1 MAPEITNTEVN
12 FIWNGIKI
20 VTSVVINF
28 ERTPVVTNEYGRNAQ
43 APSSSSHLLECL
55 FNGSTA
61 EWRDGYVQKR
71 IAKMKTTWPL
81 LDSHR
86 ALAY

>member
-20 VTSVVINF
+20 VASVVINF

-55 FNGSTA
+55 FNGTA
-61 EWRDGYVQKR
+61 ERGDEGYIHKR
-71 IAKMKTTWPL
+71 IAKMKTT
-81 LDSHR
+81 SQSQIF
-86 ALAY
+86 

>member
-28 ERTPVVTNEYGRNAQ
+28 ERTPVATNEYGRNAQ
-43 APSSSSHLLECL
+43 APIVVVTFWNACSMVQLSGETKGTSIKGTSIP
-55 FNGSTA
+55 NA
-61 EWRDGYVQKR
+61 RD
-71 IAKMKTTWPL
+71 
-81 LDSHR
+81 
-86 ALAY
+86 